1 MVKTILEIDGMA
13 CGMCEAH
20 VNDAVRKAFAV
31 KKVTSSHTKGRT
43 EILSEQPL
51 EENGLKAA
59 IEAAGYQVTAVRSEP
74 YEKKGFSLFR
84 K

>member
-20 VNDAVRKAFAV
+20 VNDAIRKAFSV

-43 EILSEQPL
+43 EILSEQLL
-51 EENGLKAA
+51 EENKLKAA
-59 IEAAGYQVTAVRSEP
+59 IEATGYHVVSIQSEH

>member
-1 MVKTILEIDGMA
+1 MVKTTLEIDGMA

-20 VNDAVRKAFAV
+20 VNDAVRKVCAV
-31 KKVTSSHTKGRT
+31 KKVTSSHQKGRT

-51 EENGLKAA
+51 EEEKLRAA
-59 IEAAGYQVTAVRSEP
+59 IEATGYQVMAVKSEP
-74 YEKKGFSLFR
+74 CEKKGFSFFR

>member
-20 VNDAVRKAFAV
+20 VNDAIRKAFSV
-31 KKVTSSHTKGRT
+31 KKVTSSHVKGRT

-51 EENGLKAA
+51 EENKLRAA
-59 IEAAGYQVTAVRSEP
+59 IEVTGYHVAAIQSETHQ
-74 YEKKGFSLFR
+74 KKGFFLFR